1 MSLTAGKEVPILKS
15 PTPGGEGYV
24 EEAMLKLKI
33 EGMTCGHCVMHVKQA
48 ITKVP
53 GVQGPVEVSLEKG
66 EALVNGAPSL
76 DAVLAAVKEEGYTA
90 SLAS

>member
-1 MSLTAGKEVPILKS
+1 
-15 PTPGGEGYV
+15 
-24 EEAMLKLKI
+24 MLKLKV
-33 EGMTCGHCVMHVKQA
+33 EGMTCGHCVKHVQQA
-48 ITKVP
+48 IAKVP

-76 DAVLAAVKEEGYTA
+76 EAVLAAVSEEGYSA

>member
-1 MSLTAGKEVPILKS
+1 
-15 PTPGGEGYV
+15 
-24 EEAMLKLKI
+24 MLKLKV
-33 EGMTCGHCVMHVKQA
+33 EGMTCNHCVMHVKEA
-48 ITKVP
+48 IAKVP

-76 DAVLAAVKEEGYTA
+76 EAVLAAVSEEGYSA

>member
-1 MSLTAGKEVPILKS
+1 
-15 PTPGGEGYV
+15 
-24 EEAMLKLKI
+24 MLKLKV

-48 ITKVP
+48 IAKVP

-66 EALVNGAPSL
+66 EALVNGTPEVE
-76 DAVLAAVKEEGYTA
+76 AVLAAVEEEGYSA

>member
-1 MSLTAGKEVPILKS
+1 
-15 PTPGGEGYV
+15 
-24 EEAMLKLKI
+24 MLKLKV
-33 EGMTCGHCVMHVKQA
+33 EGMTCGHCVKHVQQA
-48 ITKVP
+48 IAKVP

-76 DAVLAAVKEEGYTA
+76 KAVLAAVREAGYSA